1 MAKWFVT
8 IEGREYGPL
17 SATELKRAVVKGR
30 VTAETPVRK
39 EGMKSRVPA
48 ARVKGLFAAAK
59 DKTAEIAPPLKKD
72 GEETTSDDG
81 EELKLAET
89 NWSPLAATPSDE
101 FQQPPAAQAKK
112 KKKPATFSIRA
123 LPRGLISILILLVL
137 ATLFYL
143 EDGLRGVALP
153 MLIVYLLGPIF
164 IVTLVND
171 FKIKNADHALYIEC
185 GGLVGFVLIATLFC
199 WLIPGDNDLTSTTL
213 FFWTPQLAYYYIL
226 RASRRSSSKPSVAK
240 TRGWVDP
247 IKQPPAFK
255 AKQKKQPAM
264 QLHRGWWVTAV
275 AIVNFLVGS
284 YIIVMTVELLTPY
297 IWAPY
302 AGRDAEWGIIVNSF
316 GTVFELFVNL
326 ARMAVIVIFGVPA
339 CFSLLAGY
347 GLIKRHEWARIL
359 SLVLAVLSG
368 LFCGLLVATA
378 IESTDPRSLGDLLS
392 AERFTLLFGFYSV
405 FNFVILL
412 NPRFAAEFE

>member
-8 IEGREYGPL
+8 IEGREQGPL
-17 SATELKRAVVKGR
+17 SAAELKRAVAKGR

-39 EGMKSRVPA
+39 EGVDSRVPA
-48 ARVKGLFAAAK
+48 AQVKGLFAAAK
-59 DKTAEIAPPLKKD
+59 DKTAKLTPPLKKD
-72 GEETTSDDG
+72 ETETTSDDS

-89 NWSPLAATPSDE
+89 NWSPPVATPSDDL
-101 FQQPPAAQAKK
+101 QQPPAA
-112 KKKPATFSIRA
+112 
-123 LPRGLISILILLVL
+123 
-137 ATLFYL
+137 
-143 EDGLRGVALP
+143 
-153 MLIVYLLGPIF
+153 
-164 IVTLVND
+164 
-171 FKIKNADHALYIEC
+171 
-185 GGLVGFVLIATLFC
+185 
-199 WLIPGDNDLTSTTL
+199 
-213 FFWTPQLAYYYIL
+213 
-226 RASRRSSSKPSVAK
+226 K
-240 TRGWVDP
+240 T
-247 IKQPPAFK
+247 
-255 AKQKKQPAM
+255 KQKKQPAM

-368 LFCGLLVATA
+368 LLCGLLVATH
-378 IESTDPRSLGDLLS
+378 IESTDPRSLGDLRSLGY
-392 AERFTLLFGFYSV
+392 TLLFGFYAV

>member
-8 IEGREYGPL
+8 IEGREQGPL
-17 SATELKRAVVKGR
+17 SAAELKRAVAKGR

-39 EGMKSRVPA
+39 EGMKSRVLA

-59 DKTAEIAPPLKKD
+59 DKTAEITPPPKKD
-72 GEETTSDDG
+72 ETETTPDDG

-89 NWSPLAATPSDE
+89 NWSPPAATPSNDP
-101 FQQPPAAQAKK
+101 QQPPAAQAKK

-137 ATLFYL
+137 ATLYYL
-143 EDGLRGVALP
+143 ADGLRGLTFA
-153 MLIVYLLGPIF
+153 MLLFYLLGPIF

-213 FFWTPQLAYYYIL
+213 FFWTPQLVYYCIL

-247 IKQPPAFK
+247 IKEPPAFK
-255 AKQKKQPAM
+255 AKQKKQPFKAK
-264 QLHRGWWVTAV
+264 QKNSPRCNCIAV
-275 AIVNFLVGS
+275 G
-284 YIIVMTVELLTPY
+284 
-297 IWAPY
+297 
-302 AGRDAEWGIIVNSF
+302 G
-316 GTVFELFVNL
+316 
-326 ARMAVIVIFGVPA
+326 
-339 CFSLLAGY
+339 
-347 GLIKRHEWARIL
+347 
-359 SLVLAVLSG
+359 
-368 LFCGLLVATA
+368 
-378 IESTDPRSLGDLLS
+378 
-392 AERFTLLFGFYSV
+392 
-405 FNFVILL
+405 
-412 NPRFAAEFE
+412 

>member
-59 DKTAEIAPPLKKD
+59 DKTAEITPPPNKN
-72 GEETTSDDG
+72 ETETTSDDG

-101 FQQPPAAQAKK
+101 LQQPPAAQAKK

-153 MLIVYLLGPIF
+153 MLIVYLFGPVF

-171 FKIKNADHALYIEC
+171 FKIKNADHALNIEC
-185 GGLVGFVLIATLFC
+185 GGLVVFVLIATLFC

-213 FFWTPQLAYYYIL
+213 FFWTPQLVYYYIL
-226 RASRRSSSKPSVAK
+226 RASRRSRSKPPVAE

-247 IKQPPAFK
+247 IKEPPAP
-255 AKQKKQPAM
+255 QNTGPRYEPTPAN
-264 QLHRGWWVTAV
+264 LLRGIAGATAGVGCFVLASTVMFYLLGFLYFLVFGPGDGNLLPTDDDAVPILAFLLYVTIISPV
-275 AIVNFLVGS
+275 AIIA
-284 YIIVMTVELLTPY
+284 IIVY
-297 IWAPY
+297 
-302 AGRDAEWGIIVNSF
+302 F
-316 GTVFELFVNL
+316 
-326 ARMAVIVIFGVPA
+326 
-339 CFSLLAGY
+339 
-347 GLIKRHEWARIL
+347 IL
-359 SLVLAVLSG
+359 KAL
-368 LFCGLLVATA
+368 
-378 IESTDPRSLGDLLS
+378 R
-392 AERFTLLFGFYSV
+392 RKK
-405 FNFVILL
+405 
-412 NPRFAAEFE
+412 